1 MHMLSESDHPRRTT
15 IELRKARRYPLSA
28 PVRFMWA
35 PREGKPQTGR
45 GVTRDINIAGV
56 YVQTDAL
63 PPVGSRI
70 QMELVLPRLG
80 DTGPGMQLAGEG
92 VVLRSE
98 PCSDTGVAASPGGFA
113 ASIQFYPETT
123 ASALSQMESSVQV
136 M

>member
-1 MHMLSESDHPRRTT
+1 MYMWSESDHLKRTT
-15 IELRKARRYPLSA
+15 IEPRKAKRYPLSA

-35 PREGKPQTGR
+35 PREGKPQTGQ

-56 YVQTDAL
+56 YIQTNAL
-63 PPVGSRI
+63 PQVGSRI
-70 QMELVLPRLG
+70 QMEIALPKLG

-98 PCSDTGVAASPGGFA
+98 PCSATGVAAPPGGFA